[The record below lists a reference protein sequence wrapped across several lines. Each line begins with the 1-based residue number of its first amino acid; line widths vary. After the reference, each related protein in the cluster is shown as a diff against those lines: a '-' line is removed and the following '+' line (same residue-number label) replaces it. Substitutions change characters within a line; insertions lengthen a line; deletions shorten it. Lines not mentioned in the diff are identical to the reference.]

1 MEDAAA
7 FVDHPLR
14 YEEGGEE
21 RKKNEANGADDAVV
35 GESGGRKNGLENI
48 HALACEG
55 SWKLALEKCID
66 FLQVQV
72 DEREMMAGNCYYAL
86 ALFKTRRYIDCLA
99 TMEDV
104 QKAIGVTNDRELS
117 MDMPFLMHLMKALCA
132 FYLENFSL
140 AEELLHNLFF
150 FTKDRYLA
158 GGLDDADCTGDRTGI
173 PSASLDASLDMQA
186 NQETRRN
193 IWGMRASLVC
203 RVLSNVYLSRKRYT
217 LALHWI
223 NLMVQ
228 TADCE
233 TLSLSLA
240 VQVLLSIGE
249 VEEASAL
256 LDDLR
261 ESVKEDTCDPSGHE
275 NQYDL
280 ISTCEGLV
288 KFTQED
294 YKGATRC
301 FAAYMHKHKNNPIA
315 ANNLA
320 VCHMYGQEL
329 SIAIQILEE
338 STQQGLTSQLG
349 ETSVLNLC
357 SMYELSTLSATEK
370 KKSLRR
376 WIISNGPDDFDL
388 AATKVVF
395 PTT

>member
-1 MEDAAA
+1 MEDGAA

-14 YEEGGEE
+14 YEEGGEGS
-21 RKKNEANGADDAVV
+21 KKGEADGADDSVA
-35 GESGGRKNGLENI
+35 GASGGRKNGLENI

-86 ALFKTRRYIDCLA
+86 ALFKTRRYNDCLA

-117 MDMPFLMHLMKALCA
+117 MEMPFLMHLMKALCA
-132 FYLENFSL
+132 FNLENFSL
-140 AEELLHNLFF
+140 AEELLHDLFF
-150 FTKDRYLA
+150 STRDRSRP
-158 GGLDDADCTGDRTGI
+158 GGLDDADFAEDHTVL
-173 PSASLDASLDMQA
+173 PSASTDASLDMQA
-186 NQETRRN
+186 NQETSRTL
-193 IWGMRASLVC
+193 WGMRASLVC
-203 RVLSNVYLSRKRYT
+203 RLLSNVYLSRKRYT

-233 TLSLSLA
+233 ALSLSLA
-240 VQVLLSIGE
+240 VQVLLHIGE

-261 ESVKEDTCDPSGHE
+261 ESLKEDTCDPSGHE
-275 NQYDL
+275 DRDDL

-288 KFTQED
+288 KFALED
-294 YKGATRC
+294 YKGASRC
-301 FAAYMHKHKNNPIA
+301 FAAYMHKHKNDPIA

-338 STQQGLTSQLG
+338 STQQGLASQLG

-357 SMYELSTLSATEK
+357 SMYELSTLSAMEK